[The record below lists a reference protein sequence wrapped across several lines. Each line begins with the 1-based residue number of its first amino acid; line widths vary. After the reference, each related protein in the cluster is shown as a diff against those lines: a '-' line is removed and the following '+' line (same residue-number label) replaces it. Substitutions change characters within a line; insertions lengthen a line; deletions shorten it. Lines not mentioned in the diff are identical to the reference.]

1 MKNTHTQTQHYDIFL
16 VEEENDGME
25 RKEWGKEK
33 EKENTFCETCIVSQ
47 KESNKLTYY
56 QIHKEEI
63 KEKYKKNAVKRR
75 TYQIEYNQANHDK
88 YLDYQKKYYDEK
100 KEDILRVKR
109 EKIMCEC
116 GKMVSQGHINLHK
129 KTNIHLKRLN
139 SYLTNQTILT

>member
-1 MKNTHTQTQHYDIFL
+1 MKSSYILILDDN
-16 VEEENDGME
+16 EN
-25 RKEWGKEK
+25 K
-33 EKENTFCETCIVSQ
+33 NTFCENCVVSQ
-47 KESNKLTYY
+47 KEQEEESKKLTYY

-100 KEDILRVKR
+100 KENILRFKR

-129 KTNIHLKRLN
+129 KTNIHLKRLASN
-139 SYLTNQTILT
+139 

>member
-1 MKNTHTQTQHYDIFL
+1 MKTTQTQTQTQHYEIFL
-16 VEEENDGME
+16 VEEGNDGME
-25 RKEWGKEK
+25 RKENENEK
-33 EKENTFCETCIVSQ
+33 GNTFCENCIISQ
-47 KESNKLTYY
+47 KELNKPTYY

-100 KEDILRVKR
+100 KEDILRFKR

-116 GKMVSQGHINLHK
+116 GKLVSQGHITLHR

-139 SYLTNQTILT
+139 K